1 MRTEHSF
8 FNMLATTIPNLI
20 LPILGFVK
28 FSLFSSIYGSSIN
41 GLYSTLLQIMAVL
54 NLVEGG
60 FGMAFQQIL
69 YKPLADKNHKKVTEL
84 YNGAVYLFRWMG
96 IIILV
101 LGTIIGIVSPLFI
114 SKADPIP
121 SGTIYLIYFLLL
133 IPVVISYFL
142 MGPNIVVQS
151 DQQYY
156 KINIGIQFITFI
168 RSVLVVVL
176 ALLKV
181 DLAIVLLVD
190 GLLTIAT
197 YVYSRQKSLK
207 LYPYLKNNHEE
218 RDLSALENTK
228 HVFAHKISGVVLS
241 NTDPILLSVFVATS
255 VTNIYNAYNLICSS
269 LQKILFSIV
278 QAPIDSFGNLFSNE
292 NEEHK
297 YATFLEYT
305 NFAFFLS
312 SVICSILF
320 VVMRDFMMLWMKEE
334 QYILS
339 LFAVLLF
346 SVNLFYLVSREPL
359 LVVRNVNGLFKETKK
374 IAYITAIANLLIS
387 LVLIK
392 NFGITGILLGT
403 FLSQF
408 IFDFFM
414 TVNLVYP
421 RVFNLSPWYYYRL
434 VLGRI
439 GIMFVIGSISYM
451 GWKLVFPSGTSSILV
466 WFLGSAV
473 LGTIVLIAH
482 SILYFVFF
490 NEFRLF
496 VNRAKR
502 IVLKK

>member
-1 MRTEHSF
+1 MRTKHSF

-320 VVMRDFMMLWMKEE
+320 VVMRDFMMLW
-334 QYILS
+334 
-339 LFAVLLF
+339 
-346 SVNLFYLVSREPL
+346 
-359 LVVRNVNGLFKETKK
+359 
-374 IAYITAIANLLIS
+374 
-387 LVLIK
+387 
-392 NFGITGILLGT
+392 
-403 FLSQF
+403 
-408 IFDFFM
+408 
-414 TVNLVYP
+414 
-421 RVFNLSPWYYYRL
+421 
-434 VLGRI
+434 
-439 GIMFVIGSISYM
+439 
-451 GWKLVFPSGTSSILV
+451 
-466 WFLGSAV
+466 
-473 LGTIVLIAH
+473 
-482 SILYFVFF
+482 
-490 NEFRLF
+490 
-496 VNRAKR
+496 
-502 IVLKK
+502 